1 MLAVKD
7 NQKTLRDQIKSAFEN
22 TTIAD
27 RASNLEKNKGVEER
41 SVNVITDL
49 RFVDESINW
58 TAMCCVICIIS
69 KCTLNKKTT
78 IDTSYF
84 ISNKKDK
91 ASFFLTAVRSHWGIE
106 NCLHWVLDV
115 VFKEDYCR
123 KRKDN
128 PAENFNLI
136 RKMALNIIRTKKNN
150 PKLSLRG
157 ARLKAGWDGGYLNEM
172 LKS

>member
-1 MLAVKD
+1 
-7 NQKTLRDQIKSAFEN
+7 
-22 TTIAD
+22 
-27 RASNLEKNKGVEER
+27 
-41 SVNVITDL
+41 
-49 RFVDESINW
+49 
-58 TAMCCVICIIS
+58 
-69 KCTLNKKTT
+69 
-78 IDTSYF
+78 
-84 ISNKKDK
+84 
-91 ASFFLTAVRSHWGIE
+91 
-106 NCLHWVLDV
+106 